1 MDLLSL
7 AIPLTPTFHL
17 TNLCVSAFAST
28 PSFVL
33 DACASLLSELSGKR
47 LLLLVVFAHSSGFP
61 FTDSTSHE
69 LCAVGFS
76 QIRAINKEIE
86 DADIAS
92 VKVHFKLPACK
103 PRK

>member
-7 AIPLTPTFHL
+7 AVPLTPAFHL

-33 DACASLLSELSGKR
+33 DACASPLPLR
-47 LLLLVVFAHSSGFP
+47 PRQCFLLLVVFAHGSGFP
-61 FTDSTSHE
+61 FTDSTSHQ
-69 LCAVGFS
+69 LRAVGFPY
-76 QIRAINKEIE
+76 IRAINKEIE
-86 DADIAS
+86 HADITP
-92 VKVHFKLPACK
+92 VKVHFKLPASK